1 MNVKRLRKK
10 LGLTIEELA
19 VKVGVTSAT
28 IYRWEN
34 NNIKPHRT
42 FLKTMEAL
50 LKESNGKQKI

>member
-19 VKVGVTSAT
+19 VKIGVTVKT

-34 NNIKPHRT
+34 EETKPHRT
-42 FLKTMEAL
+42 FLKAMEL
-50 LKESNGKQKI
+50 LKESDD